1 MKNKR
6 ILTGARFRG
15 ISCRRGIFAKIVQ
28 NEAIFSLVS
37 DFKKKTE
44 EKFIFTLK
52 NLLPLFALPRKN
64 PLCIKEMTKNHF
76 SAPLKSNS
84 ILVKSSNCD

>member
-1 MKNKR
+1 
-6 ILTGARFRG
+6 LQ
-15 ISCRRGIFAKIVQ
+15 KIVQ

-52 NLLPLFALPRKN
+52 NLLPLFALQEILMHKRNDQKS
-64 PLCIKEMTKNHF
+64 F
-76 SAPLKSNS
+76 FGPLKTQF
-84 ILVKSSNCD
+84 

>member
-1 MKNKR
+1 MHVGYGNEKQNR
-6 ILTGARFRG
+6 ILTGARFRE

-64 PLCIKEMTKNHF
+64 TY
-76 SAPLKSNS
+76 A
-84 ILVKSSNCD
+84 

>member
-52 NLLPLFALPRKN
+52 YLLSPFLPSQQILMQIRNDQKSFFG
-64 PLCIKEMTKNHF
+64 PPK
-76 SAPLKSNS
+76 LKF
-84 ILVKSSNCD
+84 